1 MAKQRFS
8 KISTLMNAIFGNSTP
23 DPSVPGDEMSE
34 NDMIAQRTNDKKLS
48 KGALKSLIKTADS
61 LANKEKPE
69 IIEAVKVQMGANPYD
84 LSSVKQQRMDSAN
97 SPLFA
102 SLNDIQSNNYKTMG
116 ENQGSLM
123 KALYGNNLP
132 QTVNRR

>member
-1 MAKQRFS
+1 
-8 KISTLMNAIFGNSTP
+8 MNAIFGNSTP
-23 DPSVPGDEMSE
+23 DSSVPGDEMSE
-34 NDMIAQRTNDKKLS
+34 NDMIAQRTNDKKLR

-61 LANKEKPE
+61 LANKEKQE

-84 LSSVKQQRMDSAN
+84 LSSVKQ
-97 SPLFA
+97 
-102 SLNDIQSNNYKTMG
+102 QSNNYKTMG